1 MLNRVLKHVKLHFS
15 EHSIA
20 EDRCLIFMKEMNNI
34 SARSELTKAQVKYI
48 AFGRTYTFNL
58 KQSSCISTITLQNV
72 EMMLICEGK
81 TGTLMPLKCLMLRY
95 SSDFI

>member
-1 MLNRVLKHVKLHFS
+1 MLNRVLKLVKLHFS

-48 AFGRTYTFNL
+48 VLGGPTR
-58 KQSSCISTITLQNV
+58 
-72 EMMLICEGK
+72 LI
-81 TGTLMPLKCLMLRY
+81 
-95 SSDFI
+95 